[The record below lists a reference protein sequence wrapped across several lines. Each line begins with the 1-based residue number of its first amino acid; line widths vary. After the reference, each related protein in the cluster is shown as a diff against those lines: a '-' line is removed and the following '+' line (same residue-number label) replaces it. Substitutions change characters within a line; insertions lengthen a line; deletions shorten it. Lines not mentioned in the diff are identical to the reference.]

1 MFPSCG
7 HKIFFKVYVL
17 NGLWV
22 FTDSKNLISFRQ
34 ESSEK
39 MFRFRSTLWATEPN
53 KVVKSKKKMT
63 INIWGKVIS
72 VQICLDPVILGPQ
85 NCSKQ
90 PKMANFGSF
99 CLFDTP

>member
-1 MFPSCG
+1 MIFPGLG

-53 KVVKSKKKMT
+53 KVVESKKK
-63 INIWGKVIS
+63 I
-72 VQICLDPVILGPQ
+72 
-85 NCSKQ
+85 
-90 PKMANFGSF
+90 
-99 CLFDTP
+99 

>member
-1 MFPSCG
+1 MLSLGDILTIFNFEAHFEPKFDFSGLG

-53 KVVKSKKKMT
+53 KVVK
-63 INIWGKVIS
+63 II
-72 VQICLDPVILGPQ
+72 
-85 NCSKQ
+85 
-90 PKMANFGSF
+90 F
-99 CLFDTP
+99 